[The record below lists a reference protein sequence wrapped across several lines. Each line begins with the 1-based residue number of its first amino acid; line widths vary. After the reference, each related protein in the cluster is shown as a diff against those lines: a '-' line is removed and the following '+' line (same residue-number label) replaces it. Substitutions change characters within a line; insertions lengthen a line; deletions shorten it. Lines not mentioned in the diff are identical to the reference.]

1 MAYDGT
7 GDACALRSDL
17 RRCLGDLTLEIGDDG
32 AEADPFQGW
41 PELEEP
47 DEEVAEA
54 QRGIGYQDD
63 WA

>member
-1 MAYDGT
+1 MYDGS
-7 GDACALRSDL
+7 GDTCALCSAL
-17 RRCLGDLTLEIGDDG
+17 RKALGDPTLVIGDDG
-32 AEADPFQGW
+32 TEHDPFEGW

-54 QRGIGYQDD
+54 QRGIGYRDD